1 MIEFWV
7 AVLALTILLYV
18 LLDGFDLG
26 VGILLALAPD
36 ETDRRQMLAAISP
49 VWDGNETWLI
59 VNATVLFGIFPL
71 VYSLILSAFY
81 LPLMVMLAGL
91 ILRGVSFEFRERSL
105 ARRWFW
111 DGCFIVG
118 STVATFIQG
127 AAVGGLVQGLDIQ
140 NGQYVGG
147 PLGWLSP
154 FPLLCGVG
162 LCFGYALLGAGW
174 LAWKA
179 DAVVQALAYR
189 ILPWLVAGVA
199 VFFVIGLGYALA
211 VHLPV
216 LDRWQG
222 QPLML
227 VVPLV
232 GVLAC
237 LAFIPALRSHR
248 DWLPFLC
255 AVTLFLSAFA
265 ALALSFYPYMIPFS
279 VTVADAAAPESSQN
293 FLFWGAGLVAL
304 PLTLIY
310 TVVVYVVFRGKAAR
324 NGREY

>member
-1 MIEFWV
+1 M
-7 AVLALTILLYV
+7 
-18 LLDGFDLG
+18 
-26 VGILLALAPD
+26 
-36 ETDRRQMLAAISP
+36 
-49 VWDGNETWLI
+49 
-59 VNATVLFGIFPL
+59 
-71 VYSLILSAFY
+71 SAG
-81 LPLMVMLAGL
+81 AGL
-91 ILRGVSFEFRERSL
+91 AVALPASV
-105 ARRWFW
+105 RR
-111 DGCFIVG
+111 
-118 STVATFIQG
+118 
-127 AAVGGLVQGLDIQ
+127 
-140 NGQYVGG
+140 
-147 PLGWLSP
+147 
-154 FPLLCGVG
+154 G

-189 ILPWLVAGVA
+189 ILPYLVAGVA

-265 ALALSFYPYMIPFS
+265 ALACPSIP
-279 VTVADAAAPESSQN
+279 T
-293 FLFWGAGLVAL
+293 
-304 PLTLIY
+304 
-310 TVVVYVVFRGKAAR
+310 
-324 NGREY
+324 